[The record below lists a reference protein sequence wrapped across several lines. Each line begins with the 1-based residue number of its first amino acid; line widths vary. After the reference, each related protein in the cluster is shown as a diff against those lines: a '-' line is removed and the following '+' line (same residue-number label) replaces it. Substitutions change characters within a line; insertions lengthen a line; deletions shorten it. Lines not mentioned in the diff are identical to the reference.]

1 MVPFAN
7 LWPPTPQLLGGGSQ
21 SAVGPQRRA
30 CTRPLLLGRH
40 GRAAARRRPAPG
52 RAAARR
58 SDWRLTANL
67 PKVDIK
73 LLQSWKLKHK
83 VGVKL
88 WRVSASLILSRDPPP
103 DRWSAATN
111 SRARM
116 EQSTFQF
123 SCPSCNSLLQALL
136 RQDLT
141 SVQCGEC
148 FDIFD
153 VQMPTL

>member
-1 MVPFAN
+1 MVPFAI
-7 LWPPTPQLLGGGSQ
+7 WPPLGFWAAALGQ
-21 SAVGPQRRA
+21 RWARSAVPA
-30 CTRPLLLGRH
+30 ATPLFW

-88 WRVSASLILSRDPPP
+88 WRVSASLILFP
-103 DRWSAATN
+103 
-111 SRARM
+111 
-116 EQSTFQF
+116 
-123 SCPSCNSLLQALL
+123 
-136 RQDLT
+136 
-141 SVQCGEC
+141 
-148 FDIFD
+148 
-153 VQMPTL
+153 